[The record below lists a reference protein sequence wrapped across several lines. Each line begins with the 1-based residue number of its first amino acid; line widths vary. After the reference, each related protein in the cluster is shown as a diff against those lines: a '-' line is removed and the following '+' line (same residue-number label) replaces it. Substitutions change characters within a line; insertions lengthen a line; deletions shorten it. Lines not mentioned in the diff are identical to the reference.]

1 MSETTTAHIWW
12 SIFVK
17 TSNLR
22 KLKQA
27 HLPPLELALERMEFD
42 WHIVTEEE
50 SPGLFRLITYQNF
63 EIERVDEIVIPL
75 LRRAYKLSP
84 TWTIM
89 GLEDLATG
97 RLQHIYGS
105 CTNPPNSNKP
115 PALESLVFE
124 VEPGRIL
131 PMKQDGGWPVV
142 DESPEPDQ
150 LKPRQIR
157 WPKQP
162 I

>member
-12 SIFVK
+12 SIYVK

-27 HLPPLELALERMEFD
+27 HLPPIELALEGMEFD

-50 SPGLFRLITYQNF
+50 SPGLFRIVTYQNF
-63 EIERVDEIVIPL
+63 AIQRVEDIVIPL
-75 LRRAYKLSP
+75 LRRAYKLAPS
-84 TWTIM
+84 WTIS
-89 GLEDLATG
+89 GLDDLASG

-105 CTNPPNSNKP
+105 STNPPNSNKP
-115 PALESLVFE
+115 PSLYSLVFE
-124 VEPGRIL
+124 AEPGRIL
-131 PMKQDGGWPVV
+131 PMIKEGGWPVI
-142 DESPEPDQ
+142 DEPPEPDQ

-157 WPKQP
+157 RPKQP